1 MMTALVGVKGVSAW
15 LVYNK
20 VAFYLPFI
28 QENRAGSRRFS
39 EELAAAVSLETVDEL
54 RAFILGLNV
63 NTIPQPMS
71 QAACIAAFKAKG
83 TDARKMALLEC
94 LTFADLTDDEVV
106 RLLAVHS
113 DANGIPYSRANMG
126 NIALSELTPMLLETL
141 LAASMIDV
149 DLSLVT
155 GTELSTLDGKR
166 LDVKA
171 EAADILTRAPA
182 MGVGE
187 LLSLAIKN
195 CFKGVNRG

>member
-1 MMTALVGVKGVSAW
+1 MKELIGVKGVSAW

-20 VAFYLPFI
+20 VAFHLPFI

-39 EELAAAVSLETVDEL
+39 EELATAARLETVDEL
-54 RAFILGLNV
+54 RAFILELNV
-63 NTIPQPMS
+63 SVIPQPMS

-83 TDARKMALLEC
+83 PDARKMALLEC

-106 RLLAVHS
+106 RLLAVHN
-113 DANGIPYSRANMG
+113 DTNGIPYSRANMG

-141 LAASMIDV
+141 LAASLVDV

-155 GTELSTLDGKR
+155 AAEISTLDGQR

-171 EAADILTRAPA
+171 EAAEILTQTPV

-187 LLSLAIKN
+187 LLSLTIKN
-195 CFKGVNRG
+195 CFKGVARG